1 MICLK
6 NLARNHSIAIVTS
19 IHQPNIDVLMLFD
32 QLYVLATGGQCVY
45 NGHPSVLKQH
55 LVECHIPLMDYQIP
69 IEELIKVASHNSNYD
84 LVNKLVNK
92 TFDSSCK
99 EELWTNQGKI
109 IKGSFTQK
117 SKAFSFNDLLILLR
131 RTIKNEIIGGWK
143 IQLGFIISILLGV
156 LLMLYLFPN
165 DIGADPGCPQEV
177 IDLRNISS
185 INQRILDVIMGN
197 EQKFQQN
204 IKLIHISMLIIY
216 FLNVI
221 QLSYSCA
228 NENQVKIA

>member
-6 NLARNHSIAIVTS
+6 NLAQNHSIAIVTS

-84 LVNKLVNK
+84 LVNKLVSK

-165 DIGADPGCPQEV
+165 DIGTDPGCPQEV
-177 IDLRNISS
+177 IDLKNISL
-185 INQRILDVIMGN
+185 INQRILDALIGN

-204 IKLIHISMLIIY
+204 IKYSFFIVIFFYCLNMIQVCYSSDSRVII
-216 FLNVI
+216 
-221 QLSYSCA
+221 
-228 NENQVKIA
+228 

>member
-6 NLARNHSIAIVTS
+6 NLARHHSIAIVTS
-19 IHQPNIDVLMLFD
+19 IHQPNTDVLMLFD

-55 LVECHIPLMDYQIP
+55 LVECQIPLMDYQVP

-117 SKAFSFNDLLILLR
+117 SKAFSFNDLLIFLR
-131 RTIKNEIIGGWK
+131 RTIKNELIGGW
-143 IQLGFIISILLGV
+143 ILQLGFIISLLMGV
-156 LLMLYLFPN
+156 LMMLYLFPN

-185 INQRILDVIMGN
+185 INQRILDALIGN

-204 IKLIHISMLIIY
+204 IKYNFFILMIVY
-216 FLNVI
+216 FLNIIQVCYSSDIQVI
-221 QLSYSCA
+221 
-228 NENQVKIA
+228 I

>member
-6 NLARNHSIAIVTS
+6 NLARHHSIAIVTS
-19 IHQPNIDVLMLFD
+19 IHQPNTDVLMLFD

-55 LVECHIPLMDYQIP
+55 LVECHIPLMDYQVP

-99 EELWTNQGKI
+99 EEIWTNQGKI
-109 IKGSFTQK
+109 IKRSFTQK
-117 SKAFSFNDLLILLR
+117 NKAFSFNDLLILFR

-143 IQLGFIISILLGV
+143 VQLGFIISILLGV
-156 LLMLYLFPN
+156 LLILYLFPN
-165 DIGADPGCPQEV
+165 DIGDDPGCPQEV
-177 IDLRNISS
+177 IDLKNISL
-185 INQRILDVIMGN
+185 INQRILDALIGN

-204 IKLIHISMLIIY
+204 IKYSFFIFVIFYCLNMIQVCYSSDSQVII
-216 FLNVI
+216 
-221 QLSYSCA
+221 
-228 NENQVKIA
+228 

>member
-1 MICLK
+1 MVCLK
-6 NLARNHSIAIVTS
+6 NLSRNHSIAIVTS

-55 LVECHIPLMDYQIP
+55 LVECHIPLMDYQVP

-143 IQLGFIISILLGV
+143 IQLGFIIFVLLGV

-165 DIGADPGCPQEV
+165 DIGTDPGCPQEV
-177 IDLRNISS
+177 IDLKNISL
-185 INQRILDVIMGN
+185 INQRILDALIGN

-204 IKLIHISMLIIY
+204 IKYSFFIFVIFYCLNMIQVCYSSDSRVII
-216 FLNVI
+216 
-221 QLSYSCA
+221 
-228 NENQVKIA
+228 